1 MAERDRTTERDRGA
15 EPTHPGHTPDM
26 GMPDEDQSVIDNVR
40 EQLRKQEPDDEAAT
54 NDQRAQR

>member
-1 MAERDRTTERDRGA
+1 MAERDRTTERDRGD

-26 GMPDEDQSVIDNVR
+26 GMPDEDQSIIDNVR
-40 EQLRKQEPDDEAAT
+40 EQLRKQKPDDEAAT